1 MIPIIDSV
9 LGIANKFIPDKNARL
24 EFEKEMAKINISDY
38 KEKKTL
44 LEKIVPITFPLL
56 VWVMCLGLLVN
67 VVYGALGKGQPY
79 IVDPLHY
86 ELIKWFMIALFGKKI
101 VQKFSK

>member
-1 MIPIIDSV
+1 MLPIIDSV
-9 LGIANKFIPDKNARL
+9 LSIANKFIPNKESQL
-24 EFEKEMAKINISDY
+24 EFEKKIKEIELEEY

-56 VWVMCLGLLVN
+56 VWVMVLGLLVN
-67 VVYGALGKGQPY
+67 VVFAIKEKGQPY
-79 IVDPLHY
+79 VVDPLHF

-101 VQKFSK
+101 VQKLNK